1 VVSFENANDLVR
13 GCRHGETAAWDELLD
28 RYGRLIW
35 SVAQR
40 CGLEHGEAEEVFQNT
55 WVAIVNGIGRL
66 HDPSRL
72 ASWVA
77 STTRHQAYQ
86 LFSGAS
92 RRRRG
97 ISLEGLDAENQ
108 PKVPPEV
115 AEALEEGERRAAITE
130 AVHALPPR
138 CRELITFLFLYDPP
152 LDYLEISCRTG
163 LAVGSIGPI
172 RARCLDRLRKIFEKL
187 YHGNLED
194 DH

>member
-1 VVSFENANDLVR
+1 MSYENPNDLVR
-13 GCRHGETAAWDELLD
+13 GCRRGEEAAWDELLE
-28 RYGRLIW
+28 RYGRLVW

-66 HDPSRL
+66 RDPSSL

-77 STTRHQAYQ
+77 STTRHQTYQ

-92 RRRRG
+92 RQRRG
-97 ISLEGLDAENQ
+97 ISLEGLDAESQ
-108 PKVPPEV
+108 PTVPPEV
-115 AEALEEGERRAAITE
+115 AEALEESERRAAITT
-130 AVHALPPR
+130 AVDKLQPR
-138 CRELITFLFLYDPP
+138 CRELITFLFLDDPP
-152 LDYLEISCRTG
+152 LDYSEISYRTG

-187 YHGNLED
+187 YHGTPED